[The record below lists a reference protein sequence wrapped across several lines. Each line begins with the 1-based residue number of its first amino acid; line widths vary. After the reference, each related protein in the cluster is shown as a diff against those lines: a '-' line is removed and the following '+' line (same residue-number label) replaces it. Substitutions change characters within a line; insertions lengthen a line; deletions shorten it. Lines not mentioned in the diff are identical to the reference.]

1 MHLVRLMYLMRLM
14 HLMRLMPLLRT
25 FLRKYSRIVSFIS
38 GEAVSGVF
46 IKVKADKEKAWIKS
60 IM

>member
-1 MHLVRLMYLMRLM
+1 MHLVRLMYLMR
-14 HLMRLMPLLRT
+14 LMRLMPLLRT

>member
-1 MHLVRLMYLMRLM
+1 MHLVRLMYLMR
-14 HLMRLMPLLRT
+14 LMRLMPLLRT
-25 FLRKYSRIVSFIS
+25 FLRKYSRIVSFIG